1 MTSMFHSHSYFV
13 RIAQMNKFS
22 SVVFE
27 DVLCEVASCI
37 DKFYSMN
44 MLVLL
49 RTLPEPQLFGKLL
62 SSGVPGKGGSV
73 SSKLT
78 LCCIMV
84 LE

>member
-1 MTSMFHSHSYFV
+1 MTSTFHSPSYFV
-13 RIAQMNKFS
+13 RIAQMTKFS

-27 DVLCEVASCI
+27 DMLCEVASCI
-37 DKFYSMN
+37 DKFSSMN

-62 SSGVPGKGGSV
+62 SGGVPGKGGSV
-73 SSKLT
+73 SSKLI